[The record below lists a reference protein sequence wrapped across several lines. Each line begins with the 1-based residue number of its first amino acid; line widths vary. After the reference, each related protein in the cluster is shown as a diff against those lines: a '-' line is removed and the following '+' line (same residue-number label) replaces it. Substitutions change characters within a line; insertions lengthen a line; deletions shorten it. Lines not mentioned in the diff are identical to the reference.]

1 MKIQTK
7 TTNRHALAIVAAI
20 LVSFVVVGIVERVG
34 RWK

>member
-1 MKIQTK
+1 MKPK

-34 RWK
+34 RWMK